1 MKKKSDN
8 KSKASLIPLI
18 KAVSKMDHSELSHTI
33 DCLNDETIDGICECV
48 YNVIFTD
55 LNLTAKKKTSLK
67 SILKKLVAQ
76 KKLKKFLLRL
86 ILYLKDVNY

>member
-55 LNLTAKKKTSLK
+55 LNLTAKKSKF
-67 SILKKLVAQ
+67 KKA
-76 KKLKKFLLRL
+76 
-86 ILYLKDVNY
+86 Y